1 MKKQWNEYVRELMD
15 RNKINQNDIAD
26 AMNKT
31 QGAIGHW
38 LTGRRTPNFDDVAK
52 ILEIVG
58 AEKVIL
64 NQDGTVEDFDN
75 NAQFTR
81 IIKSY
86 KYPLLSS
93 IQAGKFTEVEH
104 FNYVDELDQYELI
117 DSQVKASA
125 NAFYLKIAGQS
136 MIPRFNEGDMVLIDP
151 ELSPKPGQFVAAIN
165 PDGEATFKQ
174 YKQLG
179 SIDDYGRP
187 HFKLVPL
194 NDSFPTLNS
203 QEHKIQLIG
212 VAIEHRQMLT

>member
-1 MKKQWNEYVRELMD
+1 MKTLGERIKALRNQMGVNQKEFAEMCGRLDSRAHAWGQSRIGNYETNAREPSLE
-15 RNKINQNDIAD
+15 DIEI
-26 AMNKT
+26 M
-31 QGAIGHW
+31 
-38 LTGRRTPNFDDVAK
+38 AK
-52 ILEIVG
+52 ALGIAA
-58 AEKVIL
+58 AEL
-64 NQDGTVEDFDN
+64 AFS

-86 KYPLLSS
+86 KYPLLST

>member
-1 MKKQWNEYVRELMD
+1 MKTLGERIKALRNQMGVNQKEFAEMCGRLDSRERAWGQSRIGNYETNAREPSLE
-15 RNKINQNDIAD
+15 DIEIMAKVLGITGAD
-26 AMNKT
+26 LA
-31 QGAIGHW
+31 
-38 LTGRRTPNFDDVAK
+38 FS
-52 ILEIVG
+52 
-58 AEKVIL
+58 
-64 NQDGTVEDFDN
+64 

-86 KYPLLSS
+86 KYPLLST

-104 FNYVDELDQYELI
+104 FNYVDELEQYELI
-117 DSQVKASA
+117 ASQVKASA

-136 MIPRFNEGDMVLIDP
+136 MTPRFNEGDMVLIDP

-212 VAIEHRQMLT
+212 VAIEHRQMLP